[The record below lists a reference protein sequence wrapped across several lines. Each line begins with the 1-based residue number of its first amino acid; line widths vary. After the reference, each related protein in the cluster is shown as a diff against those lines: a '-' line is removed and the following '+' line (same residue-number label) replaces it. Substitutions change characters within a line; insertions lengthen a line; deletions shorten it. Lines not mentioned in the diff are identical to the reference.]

1 MPAANVGAE
10 IKHLMRDK
18 DMPQRQAVAA
28 SLSMARRGD
37 FGRKAQRQA
46 RRGGSSRGG
55 RR

>member
-1 MPAANVGAE
+1 MPAANVSQE
-10 IKHLMRDK
+10 ISHLVRDK
-18 DMPQRQAVAA
+18 GMPQRQAVAA

-46 RRGGSSRGG
+46 KRGGSRGG